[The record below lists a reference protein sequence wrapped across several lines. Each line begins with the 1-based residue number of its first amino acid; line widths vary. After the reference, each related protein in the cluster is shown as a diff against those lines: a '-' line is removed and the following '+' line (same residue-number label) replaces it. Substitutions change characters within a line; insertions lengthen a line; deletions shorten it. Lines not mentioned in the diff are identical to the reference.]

1 MNLPRL
7 AASVLAVIAV
17 PGLAVAEDA
26 LRLELNTMESVQ
38 NRCRVSLLM
47 ENKSDRQIESLQLDL
62 VIFGIENTMQH
73 RMVVEF
79 GPVRRAKTTVK
90 TYEIERDCPQISAIL
105 VNDIMACGP
114 GEPGACLDKLELSSR
129 VPGVRIFK

>member
-7 AASVLAVIAV
+7 AASVLAVMAV

-38 NRCRVSLLM
+38 NRCRASLLM

-73 RMVVEF
+73 RMVA
-79 GPVRRAKTTVK
+79 R
-90 TYEIERDCPQISAIL
+90 
-105 VNDIMACGP
+105 
-114 GEPGACLDKLELSSR
+114 
-129 VPGVRIFK
+129 PGVQRGEGPHAVPTQRRVVEQHARYHERASE